1 MFRSFSNAIDT
12 LLRIQNAVE
21 ESRNTDFFGLET
33 TGRGS
38 RLTVNIFENGDDLVL
53 FAEIPGVK
61 KEDVQIEIKDNL
73 LRLSGRR
80 SFEYPKDA
88 SIHRVERRNIEFD
101 RSVKLP
107 IRVDVDRVKAE
118 YKDGI
123 LKISLPRAEADKPRL
138 VAVA

>member
-38 RLTVNIFENGDDLVL
+38 HLTVNIFENGDDLVL

-61 KEDVQIEIKDNL
+61 KEDMHIEIKDNL
-73 LRLSGRR
+73 LRLSGHR
-80 SFEYPKDA
+80 SFEYPEEA
-88 SIHRVERRNIEFD
+88 SIHRVERRNSKFD

-107 IRVDVDRVKAE
+107 IRVDVDQVKAE

>member
-1 MFRSFSNAIDT
+1 MFVRFSNAIDT

-21 ESRNTDFFGLET
+21 ASRNADIFGLET

-38 RLTVNIFENGDDLVL
+38 RLAVNLFENGEDLVL

-61 KEDVQIEIKDNL
+61 KEDVKIEIKDNL
-73 LRLSGRR
+73 IRLSGHR
-80 SFEYPKDA
+80 SVEYPEKA
-88 SIHRVERRNIEFD
+88 SVHRVERRNIEFD
-101 RSVKLP
+101 RTVKIP
-107 IRVDVDRVKAE
+107 IRVDVDQVKAE
-118 YKDGI
+118 YQDGI